1 MGPLLVGAAG
11 LMGSTWPLRALIPAA
26 ASALRACRLG
36 GLRGRDGSRGAVA
49 PAAWGDFGV
58 GVNWGLILSREVN
71 DLIWAPEAL
80 AYFDRYFLRFCSANP
95 AVLRSKGV
103 DAPGLRF
110 YSFTSR
116 ESIRAQLIEVP
127 LWRRCPASSSLDWE
141 KQPRLNNYEPAQ
153 TYLRGCLYS
162 SRYYVCGVLKGAA
175 GGHDDVCFAFG
186 RNLACR

>member
-1 MGPLLVGAAG
+1 MGSLLVGTAG
-11 LMGSTWPLRALIPAA
+11 PMWGRVVVAGPGPG
-26 ASALRACRLG
+26 G
-36 GLRGRDGSRGAVA
+36 GLGASRLPPWGPWGVSGSCGAFA

-58 GVNWGLILSREVN
+58 GANRGLILCREVN
-71 DLIWAPEAL
+71 DLIWTPEAL
-80 AYFDRYFLRFCSANP
+80 AYFDRYFLRFCCANP

-127 LWRRCPASSSLDWE
+127 LWHRSPASSPLDWG
-141 KQPRLNNYEPAQ
+141 KQPRLSNCEPAQ
-153 TYLRGCLYS
+153 TYLRGCLHN
-162 SRYYVCGVLKGAA
+162 SRYYVCEVLKGAA
-175 GGHDDVCFAFG
+175 GGHDDVCFALG